1 MLLKFLE
8 PYDHTFTPNHSTPLA
23 ALAHSSGPRF
33 YQDTHGIG
41 PNPRATHVHVVCP
54 VALER
59 HSMFGM
65 NRFLGGGLWYGVFP
79 KIVIPRNHSF

>member
-8 PYDHTFTPNHSTPLA
+8 PYDHTFTPNHSTLKQPNRRP
-23 ALAHSSGPRF
+23 SIN
-33 YQDTHGIG
+33 QDTHGIG

-65 NRFLGGGLWYGVFP
+65 NSFRVVCDM
-79 KIVIPRNHSF
+79 VIL